1 MIFEEIK
8 KIIAMNEHRFQDVL
22 DNFSQLVGVQ
32 DWLALIALIIT
43 VIGLTSLAE
52 KRTVIG
58 VDYGKYLMD
67 EYRIFGIVRVFH
79 ILIGIAIINAVAL
92 VVMLHNFPVI
102 IEFVVFVLLI
112 LSAWFVLVYLFSYVL
127 RIHPKVKREIYKK
140 QILGLYV
147 NSNTECNFEGDRVVG
162 MHGGDRTPKKISSN
176 VQSYFNL
183 YNEETIVSFVE
194 LFGPKSPV
202 YSRTKHN
209 ISYWKKM
216 GFGEPHDYSISED
229 KSVLPL
235 NHISWEFFQMYRFS
249 DIQDRWLL
257 EILNLFNGDYANQ
270 YPRLR
275 LYNVARILG
284 QINRVG
290 FVEGLWKYKFLDYFM
305 PFIIK
310 ALDSSKDKNCEERVP
325 AEEYLH
331 MQLALYLQK
340 VFSNYH
346 TQMFEESTAKA
357 FNMLL
362 SIEHFCGVIPIQ
374 KRIQIYLKGATGDY
388 KKILDEAISNY
399 NKQQSSI
406 KNIVLDFGNVLVD
419 WSLDNLFKR
428 YYKGLTRESKLYKE
442 VLSPE
447 WIREVD
453 ASNSLKEIVDE
464 RIRRYPR
471 YKKQIELFYREW
483 DLTVSGEIDRMLELV
498 KELKKKYRVYGL
510 SNWCKELFLKVQKHY
525 PILNEIDNY
534 IISGGLVD
542 GNGNSIPPKPSKE
555 IYEYFLNYFCLD
567 AVSCFFVDDKI
578 ENVNAARALNI
589 KSICF
594 KDAQQLRRVLL

>member
-209 ISYWKKM
+209 ISYWKS
-216 GFGEPHDYSISED
+216 SIRTT
-229 KSVLPL
+229 KLV
-235 NHISWEFFQMYRFS
+235 QRCRFS
-249 DIQDRWLL
+249 
-257 EILNLFNGDYANQ
+257 
-270 YPRLR
+270 
-275 LYNVARILG
+275 
-284 QINRVG
+284 
-290 FVEGLWKYKFLDYFM
+290 
-305 PFIIK
+305 
-310 ALDSSKDKNCEERVP
+310 
-325 AEEYLH
+325 
-331 MQLALYLQK
+331 
-340 VFSNYH
+340 
-346 TQMFEESTAKA
+346 TA
-357 FNMLL
+357 
-362 SIEHFCGVIPIQ
+362 
-374 KRIQIYLKGATGDY
+374 
-388 KKILDEAISNY
+388 
-399 NKQQSSI
+399 
-406 KNIVLDFGNVLVD
+406 
-419 WSLDNLFKR
+419 
-428 YYKGLTRESKLYKE
+428 
-442 VLSPE
+442 
-447 WIREVD
+447 
-453 ASNSLKEIVDE
+453 
-464 RIRRYPR
+464 
-471 YKKQIELFYREW
+471 
-483 DLTVSGEIDRMLELV
+483 
-498 KELKKKYRVYGL
+498 
-510 SNWCKELFLKVQKHY
+510 
-525 PILNEIDNY
+525 
-534 IISGGLVD
+534 
-542 GNGNSIPPKPSKE
+542 IPPVHG
-555 IYEYFLNYFCLD
+555 I
-567 AVSCFFVDDKI
+567 
-578 ENVNAARALNI
+578 
-589 KSICF
+589 
-594 KDAQQLRRVLL
+594 